1 MAKGPN
7 ADPTGPPES
16 ILVWEGQ
23 ADDVAPVVETKTP
36 EPAPVVQP
44 PATPNETAKALQ
56 DITDGNFRM
65 LGFLM
70 IPVLLFTS
78 VLVGIGS
85 AGSTI
90 ECGTIDEPEP
100 IGTKTINGTTYD
112 IYVLEDVNLGRVIGG
127 NGVQNGDAC
136 ELSDLDA
143 RNADS
148 HTVWIRTQDYR
159 AWTEC
164 TGDVYHCETEY
175 DAVQEVREG
184 RFTWFAFELPGYNDK
199 DIDAFYTYDN
209 QGLLGSGSFAIA
221 TLESND
227 LHEVE
232 FRLHFDD
239 KPAQFCFAWAMPPL
253 GLFLVNRMASP
264 NVRDELREGITAFLK
279 FGFKAG
285 LGFAIFVMALFMFIL
300 MTW

>member
-1 MAKGPN
+1 
-7 ADPTGPPES
+7 
-16 ILVWEGQ
+16 
-23 ADDVAPVVETKTP
+23 
-36 EPAPVVQP
+36 
-44 PATPNETAKALQ
+44 
-56 DITDGNFRM
+56 
-65 LGFLM
+65 M

-78 VLVGIGS
+78 VLVGMGS

-100 IGTKTINGTTYD
+100 IGTKTIDGTTYD

-209 QGLLGSGSFAIA
+209 QGLLGSGRSFALGRA
-221 TLESND
+221 HHPQARQLEGRRTDERPEDSPSS
-227 LHEVE
+227 
-232 FRLHFDD
+232 R
-239 KPAQFCFAWAMPPL
+239 PSSTPPCT
-253 GLFLVNRMASP
+253 ASSAP
-264 NVRDELREGITAFLK
+264 PWT
-279 FGFKAG
+279 
-285 LGFAIFVMALFMFIL
+285 
-300 MTW
+300 TPP